1 MFTVY
6 QLTFSTGH
14 VYLGSTKNL
23 KSRLR
28 RHRDLLKSNTHSNK
42 NLANLTSNS
51 SLDYYVSVIGEFADK
66 EAARQAEYEAI
77 QILKNAPNLLNQR
90 LPNQHQITSFCKGIR
105 KTRYTTP
112 VAALDAQGGI
122 RSAFRDASQ
131 AAQLVE
137 LRHGNI
143 ISVCQGKLKTTGGV
157 MWAYISQ
164 QTLNRYDTLVEQF
177 SEGQIPEDTY
187 RAEVKSLQIINPGLN
202 KNQLHLP
209 HIL

>member
-1 MFTVY
+1 MSFVVY
-6 QLTFSTGH
+6 QLNFSTGH
-14 VYLGSTKNL
+14 FYIGSTSNL

-28 RHRDLLKSNTHSNK
+28 RHRDLLKNNTHTNK
-42 NLANLTSNS
+42 NLAKLTSIS
-51 SLDYYVSVIGEFADK
+51 SLNYYVSVIGEFEDK
-66 EAARQAEYEAI
+66 EAARQAEYQAI

-90 LPNQHQITSFCKGIR
+90 LPNQGQIVSYCKGIR
-105 KTRYTTP
+105 KTRYDTP

-164 QTLNRYDTLVEQF
+164 DTLNRFDELILAF
-177 SEGQIPEDTY
+177 SDGHIPESEY
-187 RAEVKSLQIINPGLN
+187 RAEVKSLQIITPNNVNNSQSQLN
-202 KNQLHLP
+202 
-209 HIL
+209 